1 MGVGD
6 ALCLTIGGLK
16 VNPWRAALFTAI
28 GKCARYGLTAFAL
41 NRALG

>member
-6 ALCLTIGGLK
+6 ALCLTAGWLRMD
-16 VNPWRAALFTAI
+16 PWRATLFMAI